1 MLEFMQYYDYKYF
14 KEGECVLNQLFIDCI
29 LIFSF
34 VFLQK
39 KGKELEKEQIRVIN
53 EFVYVYIF
61 K

>member
-14 KEGECVLNQLFIDCI
+14 KEGEGVLNQLLIDCI

-39 KGKELEKEQIRVIN
+39 KGKQLEKSR
-53 EFVYVYIF
+53 FVL
-61 K
+61 

>member
-14 KEGECVLNQLFIDCI
+14 KEGECVLNQLLIDCI

-34 VFLQK
+34 VFFQK
-39 KGKELEKEQIRVIN
+39 KGKEQIYIVS
-53 EFVYVYIF
+53 EFVYVYFYI